1 MRSRWGTVTLVSD
14 QLGGIDIQLNFF
26 YRARTI
32 FVEQHT
38 DTWIFR
44 IFYRAR
50 TILRIFY
57 RARTMLRIFYRAR
70 TILRIFYRARTK
82 VVTHS
87 TGEDKKPKPHIE
99 VGAPPKKFRKPGE
112 KNYGKNSQYLD
123 ENRTIKKIT
132 IYHENYD
139 ETCRKQQSL
148 GNQFDKGSQTVV
160 PIR

>member
-44 IFYRAR
+44 IFYRAQ

-70 TILRIFYRARTK
+70 AILRIFYRART
-82 VVTHS
+82 
-87 TGEDKKPKPHIE
+87 IL
-99 VGAPPKKFRKPGE
+99 
-112 KNYGKNSQYLD
+112 KNFYRA
-123 ENRTIKKIT
+123 RTISRIFYLGTEERTKRFHGDDEGGVHWDPSNPNLFCRCNKKIYKKCDIPVT
-132 IYHENYD
+132 RYN
-139 ETCRKQQSL
+139 K
-148 GNQFDKGSQTVV
+148 NQEYFCFVL
-160 PIR
+160 